1 MPLNKLE
8 NFIKNTEGRILYVN
22 PSDLDSTDA
31 IENQGNSLTTPFK
44 TIQRALVEAAR
55 FSYLKGNNNDTVEKT
70 TILLYPGEH
79 VVDNRPGYA
88 IKASGVTAK
97 AVSQSGAETNATT
110 EFALTSSS
118 VFDLTQA
125 DNILHKFNS
134 INGGVVI
141 PRGTSLVG
149 LDLRKTKIR
158 PKYVPNPT
166 DVNVG
171 KSALFRVTGT
181 CYFWQF
187 SIFDGDES
195 GLVYTDTSDFSTNNQ
210 SKPTFSHHKLTCFE
224 YADGITIPSGY
235 TITDLAMYYAKLSN
249 AFNSTDRIIETTDR
263 YPANDAG
270 FSPQRPEFEIVG
282 AFAADPINISNII
295 SGDGFTPGAIITVTT
310 SNPHG
315 LNSGTPVK
323 IKGVGVDDYNVSTK
337 VQNVTSTTQFTYLLP
352 FVRTNLPASPSAA
365 AGTVTIETDTVTG
378 ASPYIFNISL
388 RSVFG
393 MNGMHADG
401 KKATGF
407 RSMVVAQFTGISLQK
422 DDRAFVSY
430 NKSSR
435 IYEGIGITKVTG
447 SALASGSSATNT
459 TQVYHLDSNA
469 RYRKDWETVHIK
481 ASNDAFLQIV
491 SVFAIGY
498 AKHFECNAGADYS
511 VTNSNSNFGQLS
523 LASEGFKKEAF
534 SKDDKAFI
542 TNIITPKSITS
553 TEEDVDWIS
562 LDVGVTTS
570 VGISSHLYLFGF
582 NDKDV
587 KPPVIIQGYRVGG
600 KVNDKLNIIN
610 SGTTYSADILM
621 SDTDPAS
628 GAVYGTTSSVKS
640 LEVQNITLSSQFNF
654 ASNHGLLTGEK
665 VKIISDDA
673 DLPENINA
681 HQTYFVI
688 KTSATAIKLGSSLTN
703 AENGTAI
710 TVYGGTNL
718 KILSRVSEKDAGDV
732 GSPIQ
737 FDTTNSNWYI
747 HTDAAS
753 GIYNAFAS
761 GGIASFGTR
770 TNVSFFKRKEDSRS
784 IDEKLYK
791 FRVVVPKEFDN
802 AKNPEEGFVI
812 QESGSTAARSN
823 ADFTLSTISSSD
835 YDYKRNQ
842 RFISTCTEAS
852 NVVTAI
858 TELPHDLDI
867 GDQVIVKNVSSTT
880 NTSATINQGYNGTF
894 LVTAVDNDKTFKY
907 STTDVDGNTHS
918 VGFFNNDT
926 SSRTTLLP
934 RFERNDLQANYY
946 IYRNDIIQEYE
957 KDISDGVYHLYV
969 LNSDNT
975 ITEEYTTQSFGQNVD
990 DLYPQ
995 LDRDNIEDNPAASKT
1010 FARRSPVGSV
1020 VTNDLKKSLTRET
1033 ADSILKDLH
1042 IGLPIT
1048 GVSTAFSSINA
1059 GTATLTFDRQHN
1071 LSGIVT
1077 CSISAGGS
1085 GLTNGTYN
1093 NVKLFNT
1100 GGTTWDG
1107 ATATVVVSGNQAT
1120 QVDVTAGGSGYA
1132 GAETLDLDNTFTGGS
1147 GARVLTSTV
1156 GISTVLGNT
1165 VQITGLSTATG
1176 GYYRISGVPA
1186 ANQVAIAIT
1195 ASDDIQTGEYLLNV
1209 GHELIVSSSTF
1220 DSVTGLTTFTT
1231 NSPHGYVTGNS
1242 FRVHDS
1248 SNINKGDYVVTGIT
1262 TTTIIAKTDAALS
1275 GAFLLKHGMS
1285 ANDRASDITGEN
1297 LGARGLSFF
1306 GNERMTLDSN
1316 ITNDTTIH
1324 VSVPNAGI
1332 STTQRFEL
1340 GTYVQIDSEIMR
1352 VTTSTLSGSGNNEI
1366 SVIRGALGTLKENH
1380 SGGALI
1386 RKITPR
1392 AIQFHRPSYIRAS
1405 GHTFEYLGYGPGNYS
1420 TGLPQVQVKTLSRE
1434 EEFLSQAQETAAGI
1448 VVYTGM
1454 NNDGDFYIGNK
1465 LINSST
1471 GKEETFDIPVPT
1483 ITGQDPARLSVVFDE
1498 VIVKERILV
1507 EGGKSKTILSEF
1519 DGPVNFDKEVK
1530 VNDKTTVNGVVKINN
1545 TVEITNTTDSTD
1557 KDTGSLITEGGVGIE
1572 KNLNVGGGLHVTGPS
1587 TFVGLVTTSND
1598 LFVGGGISVVGV
1610 VTIANDIVLGG
1621 NLQTIGGGGAI
1632 VSSGGTFGNIQIG
1645 TTNDNTIDTKTG
1657 TGNLIIDS
1665 AGGTIDINDNVD
1677 ISGNLVCGGSGTFTG
1692 DLIAFS
1698 SSDENLKENLVVI
1711 PNALTKVGLMTGY
1724 TFDWKSDTEVGY
1736 TRLYG
1741 GGTQD
1746 TGIIAQQV
1754 DALGLPGITTT
1765 REDGTMAVRYEKLV
1779 PVLINAIQE
1788 LEARVKTLEG

>member
-79 VVDNRPGYA
+79 IVDNRPGYA
-88 IKASGVTAK
+88 IKADGTAAK

-110 EFALTSSS
+110 EFSLTSSS

-134 INGGVVI
+134 INGGVII

-171 KSALFRVTGT
+171 NSAIFRVTGT

-195 GLVYTDTSDFSTNNQ
+195 GLVYTDSTDFSTNNQ

-235 TITDLAMYYAKLSN
+235 TISDLAMYYAKLSN
-249 AFNSTDRIIETTDR
+249 AFNSTDRVIETTDR
-263 YPANDAG
+263 YPASDTG

-310 SNPHG
+310 TNPHG
-315 LNSGTPVK
+315 LNAGTPIK

-352 FVRTNLPASPSAA
+352 FVRTNLPASPSAS

-447 SALASGSSATNT
+447 AELASGSSATNT
-459 TQVYHLDSNA
+459 SQVYHLDSNA
-469 RYRKDWETVHIK
+469 RYRNGWETVHIK
-481 ASNDAFLQIV
+481 ASNDSFLQIV

-498 AKHFECNAGADYS
+498 ARHFECIAGADYS
-511 VTNSNSNFGQLS
+511 VTNSNSNFGQIS

-542 TNIITPKSITS
+542 TNIITPKAITS

-562 LDVGVTTS
+562 LDVGLTTS

-587 KPPVIIQGYRVGG
+587 KPPVIIQGYRVGA
-600 KVNDKLNIIN
+600 KLNDKLNIVN
-610 SGTTYSADILM
+610 SGTNYSADIFM
-621 SDTDPAS
+621 TDTDPAS

-640 LEVQNITLSSQFNF
+640 LEVSNITLNSQFNF

-665 VKIISDDA
+665 VKLMSDDA

-688 KTSATAIKLGSSLTN
+688 KVSATAIKLGSSLSN

-718 KILSRVSEKDAGDV
+718 KVLSRVSEKDAGDV

-737 FDTTNSNWYI
+737 FDSTNGNWYI
-747 HTDAAS
+747 HTNAAS
-753 GIYNAFAS
+753 GIYNGFSS
-761 GGIASFGTR
+761 GGVALFGAR
-770 TNVSFFKRKEDSRS
+770 TNVSFFKRKEDARS

-802 AKNPEEGFVI
+802 AKNPEEGFI
-812 QESGSTAARSN
+812 LQESGSTAARTN
-823 ADFTLSTISSSD
+823 ADFSLATIDSSD
-835 YDYKRNQ
+835 YDYKRNH

-852 NVVTAI
+852 NVVTTI
-858 TELPHDLDI
+858 TELPHDLDV
-867 GDQVIVKNVSSTT
+867 GDQVIIKNVSSTT
-880 NTSATINQGYNGTF
+880 NTSATVNQGYNGTF

-907 STTDVDGNTHS
+907 STTDVDGTTHS
-918 VGFFNNDT
+918 VGFFTNDT
-926 SSRTTLLP
+926 SSRTTSLP

-946 IYRNDIIQEYE
+946 IYRNDTIQEYE

-969 LNSDNT
+969 LNADNS
-975 ITEEYTTQSFGQNVD
+975 ITEEYTTDSYSQNVD

-995 LDRDNIEDNPAASKT
+995 LDRDNIQDNPAASKT

-1033 ADSILKDLH
+1033 ADSVLKDLK

-1048 GVSTAFSSINA
+1048 GVTTSFSSQNA

-1107 ATATVVVSGNQAT
+1107 ATATVVVSGNQVT

-1132 GAETLDLDNTFTGGS
+1132 GGETLDLDNTFTGGS
-1147 GARVLTSTV
+1147 GARVTTSTV

-1165 VQITGLSTATG
+1165 VQITGLTTATG

-1195 ASDDIQTGEYLLNV
+1195 ASDDIQAGEYLLNV
-1209 GHELIVSSSTF
+1209 GHELIVSSSTY
-1220 DSVTGLTTFTT
+1220 DAVTGITTFTT
-1231 NSPHGYVTGNS
+1231 NSPHGFVTGNS

-1248 SNINKGDYVVTGIT
+1248 SNINKGDFVATGIT
-1262 TTTIIAKTDAALS
+1262 TTTVVAKTDAALS

-1316 ITNDTTIH
+1316 ITNDITIH

-1340 GTYVQIDSEIMR
+1340 GSYFQIDSEIMR
-1352 VTTSTLSGSGNNEI
+1352 VTSSTLSGSGNNEI
-1366 SVIRGALGTLKENH
+1366 TVIRGALGTLKENH

-1386 RKITPR
+1386 KKILPR
-1392 AIQFHRPSYIRAS
+1392 AVQFHRPSYIRAS

-1587 TFVGLVTTSND
+1587 TFVGVVTCQND
-1598 LFVGGGISVVGV
+1598 LFVGGGVSVVGV

-1645 TTNDNTIDTKTG
+1645 VTNDNTIDTKSG
-1657 TGNLIIDS
+1657 TGNLVIDS

-1677 ISGNLVCGGSGTFTG
+1677 ISGNLVCGGTGTFTG

-1698 SSDENLKENLVVI
+1698 SSDINLKENLAVI
-1711 PNALTKVGLMTGY
+1711 PNALSKVGLMTGY
-1724 TFDWKSDTEVGY
+1724 TYTWKEKRDVVGG
-1736 TRLYG
+1736 L
-1741 GGTQD
+1741 D
-1746 TGIIAQQV
+1746 ATGVIAQEV

-1765 REDGTMAVRYEKLV
+1765 RQDGTMAVRYEALV
-1779 PVLINAIQE
+1779 PVLIEAIKE

>member
-1 MPLNKLE
+1 M
-8 NFIKNTEGRILYVN
+8 
-22 PSDLDSTDA
+22 
-31 IENQGNSLTTPFK
+31 
-44 TIQRALVEAAR
+44 
-55 FSYLKGNNNDTVEKT
+55 
-70 TILLYPGEH
+70 
-79 VVDNRPGYA
+79 
-88 IKASGVTAK
+88 
-97 AVSQSGAETNATT
+97 
-110 EFALTSSS
+110 
-118 VFDLTQA
+118 
-125 DNILHKFNS
+125 
-134 INGGVVI
+134 
-141 PRGTSLVG
+141 
-149 LDLRKTKIR
+149 
-158 PKYVPNPT
+158 
-166 DVNVG
+166 
-171 KSALFRVTGT
+171 
-181 CYFWQF
+181 
-187 SIFDGDES
+187 
-195 GLVYTDTSDFSTNNQ
+195 
-210 SKPTFSHHKLTCFE
+210 
-224 YADGITIPSGY
+224 
-235 TITDLAMYYAKLSN
+235 
-249 AFNSTDRIIETTDR
+249 
-263 YPANDAG
+263 
-270 FSPQRPEFEIVG
+270 
-282 AFAADPINISNII
+282 
-295 SGDGFTPGAIITVTT
+295 
-310 SNPHG
+310 
-315 LNSGTPVK
+315 
-323 IKGVGVDDYNVSTK
+323 
-337 VQNVTSTTQFTYLLP
+337 
-352 FVRTNLPASPSAA
+352 
-365 AGTVTIETDTVTG
+365 
-378 ASPYIFNISL
+378 
-388 RSVFG
+388 
-393 MNGMHADG
+393 
-401 KKATGF
+401 
-407 RSMVVAQFTGISLQK
+407 
-422 DDRAFVSY
+422 
-430 NKSSR
+430 
-435 IYEGIGITKVTG
+435 
-447 SALASGSSATNT
+447 
-459 TQVYHLDSNA
+459 
-469 RYRKDWETVHIK
+469 
-481 ASNDAFLQIV
+481 
-491 SVFAIGY
+491 FAIGY
-498 AKHFECNAGADYS
+498 ARHFECIAGADYS
-511 VTNSNSNFGQLS
+511 VTNSNSNFGQIS

-542 TNIITPKSITS
+542 TNIITPKAITS

-562 LDVGVTTS
+562 LDVGLTTS
-570 VGISSHLYLFGF
+570 VGITSHLYLFGF

-587 KPPVIIQGYRVGG
+587 KPPVIIQGYRVGA
-600 KVNDKLNIIN
+600 KLNDKLNIVN
-610 SGTTYSADILM
+610 SGTNYSADILM
-621 SDTDPAS
+621 VDTDPAS
-628 GAVYGTTSSVKS
+628 GAVYGTTSSVKE
-640 LEVQNITLSSQFNF
+640 LEVANITLNSQFNF

-688 KTSATAIKLGSSLTN
+688 RTSATAIKLGSSLSN

-737 FDTTNSNWYI
+737 FDSTNGNWYI
-747 HTDAAS
+747 HTNGDGNS
-753 GIYNAFAS
+753 GSAIYNAFAS
-761 GGIASFGTR
+761 GGIASFGAR
-770 TNVSFFKRKEDSRS
+770 TNVSFFKRKEDARS

-802 AKNPEEGFVI
+802 AKNPEEGFI
-812 QESGSTAARSN
+812 LQESGSTSARTN
-823 ADFTLSTISSSD
+823 ADFSLATISNSD
-835 YDYKRNQ
+835 YDYKRNH

-858 TELPHDLDI
+858 TELPHDLDV
-867 GDQVIVKNVSSTT
+867 GDQIIIKNVSSTT
-880 NTSATINQGYNGTF
+880 NTSATVNQGYNGTF
-894 LVTAVDNDKTFKY
+894 LVTSVDNDKTFQY
-907 STTDVDGNTHS
+907 STTDVDGTTHS
-918 VGFFNNDT
+918 VGFFTNDT
-926 SSRTTLLP
+926 SSRTTSLP
-934 RFERNDLQANYY
+934 RFERNNLQANYY
-946 IYRNDIIQEYE
+946 IYRNDTIQEYE

-969 LNSDNT
+969 LNADNS
-975 ITEEYTTQSFGQNVD
+975 ITEEYTTQSFSQNVD

-995 LDRDNIEDNPAASKT
+995 LDRDNISDNPAASKT

-1033 ADSILKDLH
+1033 ADSVLKDLH

-1048 GVSTAFSSINA
+1048 NVSSSG

-1107 ATATVVVSGNQAT
+1107 ATATVVVSGNQVT

-1132 GAETLDLDNTFTGGS
+1132 GGETLDLDNTFTGGS
-1147 GARVLTSTV
+1147 GAKVTTSTV

-1195 ASDDIQTGEYLLNV
+1195 ASDDIQAGEYLLNV

-1248 SNINKGDYVVTGIT
+1248 SNNNKGDYVVTGIT

-1316 ITNDTTIH
+1316 ITNDTTLH

-1340 GTYVQIDSEIMR
+1340 GSYFQIDSEIMR
-1352 VTTSTLSGSGNNEI
+1352 VTSSTLSGSGNNEI
-1366 SVIRGALGTLKENH
+1366 TVIRGALGTLKENH

-1386 RKITPR
+1386 KKILPR

-1587 TFVGLVTTSND
+1587 TFVGVVTCQND
-1598 LFVGGGISVVGV
+1598 LFVGGGVSVVGV
-1610 VTIANDIVLGG
+1610 VTIASDIVLGG
-1621 NLQTIGGGGAI
+1621 SIQSPAGGGAI

-1645 TTNDNTIDTKTG
+1645 VTNDNTIDTKTG

-1665 AGGTIDINDNVD
+1665 AGGTIDINDDVD

-1698 SSDENLKENLVVI
+1698 SSDENLKENLVAI

-1724 TFDWKSDTEVGY
+1724 TYDWKEGTENGI
-1736 TRLYG
+1736 TRLYNA
-1741 GGTQD
+1741 GTRD
-1746 TGIIAQQV
+1746 TGVIAQQV

-1765 REDGTMAVRYEKLV
+1765 RDDGTMAVRYEKLI
-1779 PVLINAIQE
+1779 PILINAIQE

>member
-44 TIQRALVEAAR
+44 TIQRALIEAAR

-79 VVDNRPGYA
+79 IVDNRPGFA
-88 IKASGVTAK
+88 IKADGTAAK

-110 EFALTSSS
+110 EFSLTSSS

-171 KSALFRVTGT
+171 NSAIFRVTGT

-195 GLVYTDTSDFSTNNQ
+195 GLVYTDSTDFSTNNQ

-235 TITDLAMYYAKLSN
+235 TISDLAMYYAKLSN
-249 AFNSTDRIIETTDR
+249 AFNSTDRVIETTDR
-263 YPANDAG
+263 YPASDTG

-310 SNPHG
+310 TNPHG
-315 LNSGTPVK
+315 LNAGTPIK

-352 FVRTNLPASPSAA
+352 FVRTNLPASPSAS

-378 ASPYIFNISL
+378 ASPYIFNCSL

-469 RYRKDWETVHIK
+469 RYRNGWETAHIK

-498 AKHFECNAGADYS
+498 AKHFECIAGADYS

-542 TNIITPKSITS
+542 TNIITPKAITS

-562 LDVGVTTS
+562 LDVGLTTS

-587 KPPVIIQGYRVGG
+587 KPPVIIQGYRVGA
-600 KVNDKLNIIN
+600 KLNDKLNIVN
-610 SGTTYSADILM
+610 SGTNYSANILM
-621 SDTDPAS
+621 ADSDPAN
-628 GAVYGTTSSVKS
+628 GAVTGNTSSVKT
-640 LEVQNITLSSQFNF
+640 LEVDNITLNSQFNF
-654 ASNHGLLTGEK
+654 AANHGLLTGEK
-665 VKIISDDA
+665 VKLMSDDG

-688 KTSATAIKLGSSLTN
+688 KSSATAIKLGSSLSN

-718 KILSRVSEKDAGDV
+718 KVLSRVSEKDAGDV

-737 FDTTNSNWYI
+737 YDATNSNWFV
-747 HTDAAS
+747 HTEAS
-753 GIYNAFAS
+753 SNIYNAFVS
-761 GGIASFGTR
+761 GGVASFGSR
-770 TNVSFFKRKEDSRS
+770 TNVSFFKRKEDARS

-802 AKNPEEGFVI
+802 AKNPEEGFI
-812 QESGSTAARSN
+812 LQESGSTAARSN
-823 ADFTLSTISSSD
+823 ADFSLSTIDSSD
-835 YDYKRNQ
+835 YDYKRNH
-842 RFISTCTEAS
+842 RFISTCTETS

-858 TELPHDLDI
+858 TELPHDLDV
-867 GDQVIVKNVSSTT
+867 GDQIIVKNVSSTT
-880 NTSATINQGYNGTF
+880 NTSATVNQGYNGTF
-894 LVTAVDNDKTFKY
+894 LITAVDDDKTFKY
-907 STTDVDGNTHS
+907 STTDVDGVTHT
-918 VGFFNNDT
+918 VGFFTNDT
-926 SSRTTLLP
+926 SSRTTSLP
-934 RFERNDLQANYY
+934 RFERNNLQANYY
-946 IYRNDIIQEYE
+946 IYRNDTIQEYE

-969 LNSDNT
+969 LNADNS
-975 ITEEYTTQSFGQNVD
+975 ITEEYTTQSFSQNVD

-995 LDRDNIEDNPAASKT
+995 LDRDNISDNPAASKT

-1033 ADSILKDLH
+1033 ADSVLKDLK
-1042 IGLPIT
+1042 IGLSIT
-1048 GVSTAFSSINA
+1048 GVTTSFSSQNA

-1107 ATATVVVSGNQAT
+1107 ATATVVVSGNQVT

-1132 GAETLDLDNTFTGGS
+1132 GGETLDLDNTFTGGS
-1147 GARVLTSTV
+1147 GAKVTTTTV

-1165 VQITGLSTATG
+1165 VQITGLTTATG

-1186 ANQVAIAIT
+1186 TNQVAIAIT
-1195 ASDDIQTGEYLLNV
+1195 ASDDIQAGEYLLNV
-1209 GHELIVSSSTF
+1209 GHELIVSSSTY
-1220 DSVTGLTTFTT
+1220 DTVTGITTFTT
-1231 NSPHGYVTGNS
+1231 NSPHGFVTGNS

-1248 SNINKGDYVVTGIT
+1248 SNINKGDFVATGIT
-1262 TTTIIAKTDAALS
+1262 TTTIVAKTDAALS

-1340 GTYVQIDSEIMR
+1340 GSYVQVDSEIMR
-1352 VTTSTLSGSGNNEI
+1352 VTSSTLTGSGNNEI
-1366 SVIRGALGTLKENH
+1366 TVIRGALGTLKENH

-1386 RKITPR
+1386 KKILPR
-1392 AIQFHRPSYIRAS
+1392 AVQFHRPSYIRAS

-1645 TTNDNTIDTKTG
+1645 VTNDNTIDTKTG
-1657 TGNLIIDS
+1657 TGNLVIDS
-1665 AGGTIDINDNVD
+1665 DGGTIDINDNVD
-1677 ISGNLVCGGSGTFTG
+1677 ISGNLVCGGTGTFTG

-1711 PNALTKVGLMTGY
+1711 PNALSKVGLMTGY
-1724 TFDWKSDTEVGY
+1724 TFDWKTESQFDHFTGK
-1736 TRLYG
+1736 
-1741 GGTQD
+1741 D
-1746 TGIIAQQV
+1746 TGVIAQQV

-1765 REDGTMAVRYEKLV
+1765 RSDGTMAVRYERLV
-1779 PVLINAIQE
+1779 PILIEAIKE